1 MSPARLACLLV
12 LLAAPALAE
21 TRPPACLFPRGG
33 DTADAAC
40 LDLLADLA
48 EAWKAAPG
56 RIRVDGR
63 AQDQQGPRVDGLLA
77 RRRAVAVAEALERLG
92 VPPGR
97 IDATTPPAEPR
108 DLRARVDPFARRAE
122 IHLLP

>member
-33 DTADAAC
+33 DTPDAAC
-40 LDLLADLA
+40 LELLGSLA

-56 RIRVDGR
+56 RIRVEGH
-63 AQDQQGPRVDGLLA
+63 AQDQQGPRLDGLLS
-77 RRRAVAVAEALERLG
+77 RRRAVAVAEALEGLG

-97 IDATTPPAEPR
+97 IEAVTPPAEQR
-108 DLRARVDPFARRAE
+108 DLRSRIDPFSRRAE